1 MESAKVAAL
10 VSRPLSLTTDPI
22 PQLTWRIAIPASV
35 GMFFNTMY
43 NFADTYCAGLLST
56 DALAALS
63 VSFPVY
69 FVVFAFGSGLSQGAT
84 ALIANALG
92 AGNREDARRLFAQ
105 SLVLTVLVGAGVSAA
120 GWLAAPWMFRQLGA
134 EGDYLRTVLAY
145 MNVILAGGV
154 FFFLPMT
161 LNSLLSARGETW
173 VYRNFLIA
181 GFIANCVLNPV
192 LMWGWL
198 GLPAM
203 GVAGIA
209 LATVVIQIGGCV
221 WLLRHVIST
230 DVCHAMP
237 RSFFPPDTATLRR
250 ILAQSVPAALNML
263 TIAVGIFVI
272 TWFVKHFGKQA
283 VAASGIATRIEQLVL
298 MPVIG
303 LNSAV
308 LSIVA
313 QNHGASLPHRVR
325 EAWTTN
331 LKCGA
336 GLMLLGG
343 ALLWV
348 IREPAMRLFTK
359 DAAVILHGGNYLSV
373 AAFTLAAYPIL
384 FVTVFTMQGLKRP
397 AYGLWMGLYRQVA
410 APILVF
416 NTLAFTLGLGL
427 WGVWWGIGIV
437 TWSAALFAL
446 WWGWRAVRPAGVP
459 SKTT

>member
-1 MESAKVAAL
+1 M
-10 VSRPLSLTTDPI
+10 SRALSLTTDAI

-43 NFADTYCAGLLST
+43 NFVDTYCAGLLST

-69 FVVFAFGSGLSQGAT
+69 FVVFAIGSGLSQGTT

-92 AGNREDARRLFAQ
+92 AGDRDDARRLFAQ
-105 SLVLTVLVGAGVSAA
+105 ALVLTVIVGVGVSAA

-134 EGDYLRTVLAY
+134 EGDYLRVVLSY
-145 MNVILAGGV
+145 MNVILLGGV

-181 GFIANCVLNPV
+181 GFIANSVLNP
-192 LMWGWL
+192 LFMWGWL

-203 GVAGIA
+203 GAAGIA
-209 LATVVIQIGGCV
+209 LATVLIQMGGCV
-221 WLLRHVIST
+221 WLARHVIST

-237 RSFFPPDTATLRR
+237 RTCFRPDGPTIRR

-308 LSIVA
+308 LSLVA
-313 QNHGASLPHRVR
+313 QNYGAGLPHRVR
-325 EAWTTN
+325 EAWATN
-331 LKCGA
+331 LKYGA
-336 GLMLLGG
+336 SLMLLGG
-343 ALLWV
+343 ALLWI
-348 IREPAMRLFTK
+348 IREPAMRLFTQ
-359 DAAVILHGGNYLSV
+359 DAAVISHGGNYLSI

-397 AYGLWMGLYRQVA
+397 TYGLWMGLYRQVA
-410 APILVF
+410 APFIVF
-416 NTLAFTLGLGL
+416 HTLAFTLGLGL

-437 TWSAALFAL
+437 TWSAAFFAL
-446 WWGWRAVRPAGVP
+446 WWGWRAVRLQG
-459 SKTT
+459 SQGSR